1 MIDLI
6 TSQYN
11 STEDKLIYELQPKIE
26 DKNGKPKG
34 LSHSLISKN
43 TGKIRFEGQKK
54 LEVPNN

>member
-6 TSQYN
+6 TNQYN
-11 STEDKLIYELQPKIE
+11 STEDKLTYELEAKVE

-43 TGKIRFEGQKK
+43 TGKIRFEVQKK